1 MKIII
6 CLAFL
11 FAAATSYAM
20 TDEEMQFRVLSCIGS
35 QTFLAANFE
44 KDGKTMFANATYAE
58 AQLWVAVWRH
68 NWPTEDYEPY
78 VMAMLKRLRDD
89 YDSGKAEW
97 NKIVDHAQQC
107 TADMAQMRGS

>member
-11 FAAATSYAM
+11 LATGASYAM
-20 TDEEMQFRVLSCIGS
+20 TDEEMQFRVLSCITA
-35 QTFLAANFE
+35 QTFLAVNFE

-68 NWPTEDYEPY
+68 NWDEDYEQY
-78 VMAMLKRLRDD
+78 VMPMLKRLRDD
-89 YDSGKAEW
+89 YDSGAAKW
-97 NKIVDHAQQC
+97 SRIVDVAQGC
-107 TADMAQMRGS
+107 TKDMASMRGS